1 MRKQLLSM
9 KQGIQKNWGSG
20 LSLVLLPERKQQ
32 NWRQRG
38 DLLQAFLF
46 KLQFCLEMLAVS
58 TTFSPRIKKEPSS
71 KLKFRAFSEPL

>member
-46 KLQFCLEMLAVS
+46 KLAVS